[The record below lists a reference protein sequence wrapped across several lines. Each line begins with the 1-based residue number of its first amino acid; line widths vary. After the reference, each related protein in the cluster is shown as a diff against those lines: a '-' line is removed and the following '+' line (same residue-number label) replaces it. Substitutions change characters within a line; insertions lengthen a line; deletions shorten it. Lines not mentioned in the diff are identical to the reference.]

1 MDTRRNVMKKLLLF
15 AASLLIAA
23 TASVRSFAQLGYI
36 QGEVPF
42 SFTVSGKTL
51 PAGEYR
57 IISSPHQLKI
67 QDGDGKVVA
76 FVLTNNALARS
87 GDGND
92 RIVFHCFGD
101 RCFLAEAWSSLQG
114 RVLIPSR
121 AEAELAKEK
130 RAQYFAVLAKPQ
142 K

>member
-1 MDTRRNVMKKLLLF
+1 MKKLTLF
-15 AASLLIAA
+15 AASLLIIG
-23 TASVRSFAQLGYI
+23 TGSVRSFAQVGYI

-42 SFTVSGKTL
+42 NFTVSGKIL

-57 IISSPHQLKI
+57 IFSGPHELKI
-67 QDGDGKVVA
+67 EDGDSKVVA
-76 FVLTNNALARS
+76 FVLTNNALTRF
-87 GDGND
+87 GQGNA

-130 RAQYFAVLAKPQ
+130 HAQYFAVLAKPQ